1 MRAMDHPS
9 LRGQRF
15 LVLGEVHG
23 LPLTLDYPRAN
34 LRGSLSLTQLLVSV
48 EVFADADVASRAVFA
63 GEAIEQTGV
72 PLAAV
77 AVAVT
82 RLLIECFF
90 DAARNRVSILHDGI
104 AEELRIHGR
113 GERARRKLIVIGG
126 HRFSGSGLRHAHVF
140 RRRGSRVFRQER
152 ERQREAAKCCTA
164 QQFSASKHG
173 CPRGTLRFLVYSTA
187 ADSEIPLY

>member
-15 LVLGEVHG
+15 LVFGKVHG

-34 LRGSLSLTQLLVSV
+34 LRGSLSLTQLVVSV
-48 EVFADADVASRAVFA
+48 EVFADANVASRAVFA
-63 GEAIEQTGV
+63 GEAIEQAAM

-77 AVAVT
+77 AMAVA

-90 DAARNRVSILHDGI
+90 DAARNRVSILHNGI

-113 GERARRKLIVIGG
+113 GERARRNLLVKRRHGTIGP
-126 HRFSGSGLRHAHVF
+126 GLRHAHAF
-140 RRRGSRVFRQER
+140 RRTGSRAFRQEC
-152 ERQREAAKCCTA
+152 EPHREAAKCCTA
-164 QQFSASKHG
+164 QQFSASEHG
-173 CPRGTLRFLVYSTA
+173 CSHGTRITISSFPCL
-187 ADSEIPLY
+187 LYGGGL